1 MLNGLQRLFC
11 KNISTL
17 KIIFSDTINLDTLR
31 TVKSCAINEMKGK
44 YMSKS
49 KTQKFPLC
57 EMDFSNYFV
66 KYLCFEYIFSY
77 TICLDTLRTVKVVQL
92 TK

>member
-1 MLNGLQRLFC
+1 MLNGLQQLFY

-49 KTQKFPLC
+49 KTQKFLLC

-66 KYLCFEYIFSY
+66 KYLCFEYIFSD
-77 TICLDTLRTVKVVQL
+77 TICLDTLQTVKVVQL

>member
-1 MLNGLQRLFC
+1 MDCSDFFC

-44 YMSKS
+44 YMSQSKS
-49 KTQKFPLC
+49 KTQKYP
-57 EMDFSNYFV
+57 
-66 KYLCFEYIFSY
+66 
-77 TICLDTLRTVKVVQL
+77 
-92 TK
+92 

>member
-1 MLNGLQRLFC
+1 MLIGLRLLFC

-17 KIIFSDTINLDTLR
+17 KIIFSDTINLDTLQ
-31 TVKSCAINEMKGK
+31 TVKSCAIDEMKGK

-49 KTQKFPLC
+49 KTQKFLLS

-66 KYLCFEYIFSY
+66 KYLCFEYIFSD

>member
-17 KIIFSDTINLDTLR
+17 KIIFSDTINLDTLQ

-44 YMSKS
+44 YMSQSKS
-49 KTQKFPLC
+49 KTQKYP
-57 EMDFSNYFV
+57 
-66 KYLCFEYIFSY
+66 
-77 TICLDTLRTVKVVQL
+77 
-92 TK
+92 